1 MCSPDWPWVG
11 LGSRSRLSRSAGGSW
26 CSGSR
31 LKSRSVPPKPA
42 RSSEQALDRRDQRLA
57 AALQQ
62 RALLPSAR
70 LQPNTPVEV
79 FVELAVQNRG
89 QLAIQR
95 DDVDLFVE
103 ARRPGVE
110 NWRS

>member
-70 LQPNTPVEV
+70 LQAHTPVEV
-79 FVELAVQNRG
+79 FVELAVEKRG
-89 QLAIQR
+89 QAPIQP
-95 DDVDLFVE
+95 DDVDVLLE
-103 ARRPGVE
+103 APRPGAD
-110 NWRS
+110 